1 MVWSIGILGVL
12 LAAALF
18 WPRHGL
24 LALWR
29 SFRRQQQRIQRE
41 DALKHLYESPAP
53 TLQSVAGAL
62 EVPLAKA
69 AELVNDLEAHGLLRL
84 DSGRLHLTPQGEEYA
99 LQVIRA
105 HRLWERYLADQTGYS
120 RQEWHRKAEALE
132 HRLSPDELNDLADRL
147 GHPRYDPHGD
157 PIPTAEGRFKPL
169 EGQPLS
175 TLEPEQSARIV
186 HLEDEPASIYDHL
199 TSAGLHVG
207 MQVRVTGRDDAG
219 IHFQAEGR
227 AHTLTRVQAENVSVQ
242 RVEAAPLVEDAPRT
256 LAHLPLGGEARIRGI
271 SPACQ
276 GAERRRLLDL
286 GFVPGTLVRVAM
298 QSPGGRDLRAY
309 EVRGTLI
316 ALRRNQ
322 AELLLV
328 QPDAPEAQ
336 DEGQPALENARQTMD
351 EER

>member
-1 MVWSIGILGVL
+1 MVWSIGMLGAL
-12 LAAALF
+12 LGAALF

-24 LALWR
+24 LARWKA
-29 SFRRQQQRIQRE
+29 FQRQQQRIQRE

-62 EVPLAKA
+62 EVPLGKA
-69 AELVNDLEAHGLLRL
+69 TELVGDLEAHGLLRL
-84 DSGRLHLTPQGEEYA
+84 DPGRLRLTPQGEEYA

-105 HRLWERYLADQTGYS
+105 HRLWERYLAEQTGYS
-120 RQEWHRKAEALE
+120 RRDWHRKAEALE
-132 HRLSPDELNDLADRL
+132 HRLTPEELNALADQL

-157 PIPTAEGRFKPL
+157 PIPTAEGRFRPL
-169 EGQPLS
+169 EGRPLS
-175 TLEPEQSARIV
+175 TLEPEERARIV

-199 TSAGLHVG
+199 TASGLHVG
-207 MQVRVTGRDDAG
+207 MQVHVTGRDDAG
-219 IHFQAEGR
+219 IHFRAEGR
-227 AHTLTRVQAENVSVQ
+227 PHTLTRLQAENVSVQ
-242 RVEAAPLVEDAPRT
+242 RTETSPLAESAPRT
-256 LAHLPLGGEARIRGI
+256 LAHLPLGGAARIRGI

-316 ALRRNQ
+316 ALRRSQ

-328 QPDAPEAQ
+328 QPDAAEAQ
-336 DEGQPALENARQTMD
+336 HEQPMMS